1 MAQVCNHFMG
11 TGTPA
16 KPKVLSDEELH
27 NSGLDS
33 VRIFFLFFLGGDYTF
48 EKKYYVTFP
57 MPLLV
62 FQPGHTN
69 GLLRFR
75 AKSPNAERRTTP
87 KYVTSCYG
95 REVCCY
101 VI

>member
-33 VRIFFLFFLGGDYTF
+33 VRIFLSFFFFFVAGDYTF
-48 EKKYYVTFP
+48 EKNI
-57 MPLLV
+57 M
-62 FQPGHTN
+62 
-69 GLLRFR
+69 
-75 AKSPNAERRTTP
+75 
-87 KYVTSCYG
+87 
-95 REVCCY
+95 
-101 VI
+101 

>member
-33 VRIFFLFFLGGDYTF
+33 VRNFVFFFFFSFNAGNYTF
-48 EKKYYVTFP
+48 SKNI
-57 MPLLV
+57 M
-62 FQPGHTN
+62 
-69 GLLRFR
+69 
-75 AKSPNAERRTTP
+75 
-87 KYVTSCYG
+87 
-95 REVCCY
+95 
-101 VI
+101 